1 MSNPLRRKHTPA
13 PRATPVRSSA
23 PISPHQEVIYAAV
36 TSSKDNIAV
45 NAVAGSGKTSTLV
58 GCAERLPGNNLAVA
72 FNKTIQEELQSRTK
86 SSAKAMTLHGLGMRL
101 LYQMYD
107 SVNFDPKQESP
118 HIPILRNR
126 IGDELSLPEK
136 WNPWRGSYAVYDLFS
151 KLRNGVV
158 VDPEETQFTSAGK
171 PIPQNLVDF
180 AFTYLDSWVEELH
193 NSRSDISIDYDDMVF
208 VPATIMNPKESLYTD
223 WNFLVD
229 ESQDVSPPQL
239 ALLKRLAPQRIIF
252 FGDPNQSCY
261 AFRGAMPSAFAECAS
276 SFSCIELPL
285 SVSWRCP
292 RSVVTAARHYV
303 PRIDH
308 AENAPEGYFGD
319 KTLEDLRRDASPTD
333 MVVCRNNAP
342 IIKLC
347 VADLL
352 EGKPS
357 RVLGQDIKGTLTK
370 IGKDVL
376 CESLDETLAEIMVRK
391 NKIASDSPKSVM
403 IDLLEAVAEIYGS
416 LADNIEEHTHP
427 TSKALYGYYC
437 SRINYLFRE
446 GDKQCLTYSTIH
458 RAKGSEA
465 DTVWF
470 YLPDLIP
477 SRYAKTEDELQQEDN
492 LAYVAITRAKKNLY
506 RVYG

>member
-13 PRATPVRSSA
+13 PRATPVRSNA

-45 NAVAGSGKTSTLV
+45 NACAGAGKTSTLV
-58 GCAERLPGNNLAVA
+58 GVAERLPGNNIAVA
-72 FNKTIQEELQSRTK
+72 FNKVIADELQARTK
-86 SSAKAMTLHGLGMRL
+86 SSAKAMTLHGLGMKL
-101 LYQMYD
+101 LYQLYG

-118 HIPILRNR
+118 HIGLLRTR

-158 VDPEETQFTSAGK
+158 VDPEETQYTSAGK
-171 PIPQNLVDF
+171 PVPQNLVDL
-180 AFTYLDSWVEELH
+180 AFTYLNDWVHEVTAYRE
-193 NSRSDISIDYDDMVF
+193 DISIDYDDMIF
-208 VPATIMNPKESLYTD
+208 VPAMTMTTECSPYAG

-229 ESQDVSPPQL
+229 EVQDLNQYQL
-239 ALLKRLAPQRIIF
+239 QLLSRLNPGRVLLV
-252 FGDPNQSCY
+252 GDPNQAIYSW
-261 AFRGAMPSAFAECAS
+261 RGAMSDAWEKCVEAFK
-276 SFSCIELPL
+276 CIELPL

-292 RSVVTAARHYV
+292 RAVVQAARHYV

-319 KTLEDLRRDASPTD
+319 RTLEDLQREASPTD

-376 CESLDETLAEIMVRK
+376 CETLDETLAEIMVRK

-416 LADNIEEHTHP
+416 LGDD
-427 TSKALYGYYC
+427 SKGECFTGKRLYGAYC